1 MNTMLLNTLV
11 ALAASTSLVTAA
23 ADACRSLPGDAAWPS
38 VEDWNALNSST
49 GGRLIQ
55 GVPLA
60 GICYGV
66 QADSTAC
73 SELRSDW
80 ALVDPF
86 LTQPVS
92 VVSPYFENNTC
103 TPYVTVATA
112 NDSSAC
118 QLGNMASYAIN
129 VSEYETATAGIN
141 FAREKNLRLV
151 VKNTGHDY
159 LGGSAGKGSLALW
172 THNMKNITLINNY
185 KSEHYTG
192 PAFKIG
198 AGVQYEDLNPIA
210 HDSGLRVV
218 GGSCPTVGAN
228 GGWRQGGGHG
238 PLSSTYG
245 LGADNS
251 LEFEVVT
258 ADGKHLTASPTE
270 NSDLYWALCG
280 GGAGNYA
287 VVISAVVKAH
297 KDGQIAGSRLTINN
311 EGNSYWTVVAEW
323 MKHLLVLDKIP
334 GFATEVLLTQQ
345 SFSLVVATLPGG
357 DESTMSQALAPF
369 YETVA
374 RLNITPVVN
383 ETKVQ
388 STYLDHYDE
397 YLGGVEFTRNITIGG
412 RLIPRSLVQ
421 DSTLLQNL
429 TQAFKDMVAEPDIVV
444 YLLGYN
450 VTNAAAAVPEG
461 FNAVTPAWRDSLF
474 LINVCIEGSADDPWP
489 KMEDDLA
496 RANGWQDRLRGLTPG
511 GGAYINEGTYD
522 DPEWKADYFGGTYDR
537 LRDVKAKYDP
547 NFVLYTR
554 PGVGCDEYAESA
566 DGHLCKA

>member
-1 MNTMLLNTLV
+1 
-11 ALAASTSLVTAA
+11 
-23 ADACRSLPGDAAWPS
+23 
-38 VEDWNALNSST
+38 
-49 GGRLIQ
+49 
-55 GVPLA
+55 
-60 GICYGV
+60 
-66 QADSTAC
+66 
-73 SELRSDW
+73 
-80 ALVDPF
+80 
-86 LTQPVS
+86 
-92 VVSPYFENNTC
+92 
-103 TPYVTVATA
+103 
-112 NDSSAC
+112 
-118 QLGNMASYAIN
+118 MASYAIN